1 MSASSERQTIVLPP
15 PVPLP
20 LYNTPSSPPYLPGD
34 YVLQPPVPL
43 VPAQLIP
50 TDNPVVVPIAAC
62 PLVIAAAAG
71 HCDGSPYPVVNSAV
85 QAVNSM
91 HLSTCLADS
100 NALNKA
106 LNSLNLNQ
114 TSTMQSAALGVAT
127 TPTPMPPPSRASGP
141 CAPDLV
147 TYSHYV
153 NGSILSVPKCQS
165 WPTKGANGDEL
176 VVSVY
181 GFVKSFLG

>member
-1 MSASSERQTIVLPP
+1 MPP

-50 TDNPVVVPIAAC
+50 TDNPLVVPIAAC
-62 PLVIAAAAG
+62 PLVIAAN
-71 HCDGSPYPVVNSAV
+71 CDSISAVNSQQQQL

-106 LNSLNLNQ
+106 LNSLNLKQ
-114 TSTMQSAALGVAT
+114 TSTMQHQPLA
-127 TPTPMPPPSRASGP
+127 PMPPPSRASGP

-165 WPTKGANGDEL
+165 WPAKGANGDEL